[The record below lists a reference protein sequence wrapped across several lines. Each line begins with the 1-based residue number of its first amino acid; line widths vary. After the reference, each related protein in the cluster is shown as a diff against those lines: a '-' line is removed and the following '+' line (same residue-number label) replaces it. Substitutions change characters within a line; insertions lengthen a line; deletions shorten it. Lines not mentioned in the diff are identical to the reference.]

1 MKLPLYYRTENI
13 IGLYII
19 DLDKTTIC
27 RESVLIIIF
36 FKCKRP
42 MCMDLI
48 SHETCFCMSQTSIFS
63 SESFPRYK
71 LIFEGAPNNQQV
83 NWTYKGRIIIH

>member
-19 DLDKTTIC
+19 DLDETTIC

-42 MCMDLI
+42 MCMDLMI
-48 SHETCFCMSQTSIFS
+48 HMKHVFCMSQTSRSISS
-63 SESFPRYK
+63 SE
-71 LIFEGAPNNQQV
+71 IFLGIN
-83 NWTYKGRIIIH
+83 

>member
-1 MKLPLYYRTENI
+1 MKLPIYYRTENI

-19 DLDKTTIC
+19 DLDETTIC

-42 MCMDLI
+42 MCMDLMI
-48 SHETCFCMSQTSIFS
+48 HMKHVFVCHKHLDLYLLWRFS
-63 SESFPRYK
+63 
-71 LIFEGAPNNQQV
+71 
-83 NWTYKGRIIIH
+83 